1 LDLSGEQHTTA
12 PRLGSTLVE
21 GTLMNCSRSWLFA
34 TPWLLP
40 LSLYL
45 QWFTIT
51 KQKANKWIAQY
62 GYTLLPTK
70 SATNHTYTRHS
81 KSRVWN
87 REKILDVLMQY
98 KTRIML
104 SHLI

>member
-51 KQKANKWIAQY
+51 KQKADKWIAQY
-62 GYTLLPTK
+62 G
-70 SATNHTYTRHS
+70 
-81 KSRVWN
+81 
-87 REKILDVLMQY
+87 
-98 KTRIML
+98 
-104 SHLI
+104 